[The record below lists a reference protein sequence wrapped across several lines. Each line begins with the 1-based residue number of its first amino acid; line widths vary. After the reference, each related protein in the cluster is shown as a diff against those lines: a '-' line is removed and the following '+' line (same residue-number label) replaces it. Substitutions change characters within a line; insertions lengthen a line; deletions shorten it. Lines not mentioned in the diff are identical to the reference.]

1 MLRSVCT
8 TLALAL
14 VGCTPALA
22 GPRPAG
28 PDPRAPAA
36 LGSGGF
42 VQRGEAAWYGG
53 GFHGRLTASGE
64 PFDLHGLTA
73 AHRTLPFGTRVRVEN
88 LRNGRSVV
96 VRITDRGPFTPR
108 RIIDLSRGAAEQ
120 LDMIRMGIA
129 PVRIQVLTWGK
140 GKRHRPAA
148 PPPPPPP
155 PPPPADAEAA
165 VIPPPAPVE

>member
-1 MLRSVCT
+1 MLRFLCP
-8 TLALAL
+8 ALGLL
-14 VGCTPALA
+14 VACTPALA
-22 GPRPAG
+22 GPRTGG
-28 PDPRAPAA
+28 PPPR
-36 LGSGGF
+36 SGGF

-53 GFHGRLTASGE
+53 KFHGRLTASGE
-64 PFDLHGLTA
+64 RFDMHALTA

-108 RIIDLSRGAAEQ
+108 RIIDLSRGAAEA
-120 LDMIRMGIA
+120 LDMIRSGVA

-140 GKRHRPAA
+140 GKRRRPAA

-155 PPPPADAEAA
+155 PPPDAAETAI
-165 VIPPPAPVE
+165 IPPPAPVE

>member
-1 MLRSVCT
+1 MLSPVCPF
-8 TLALAL
+8 LALAL
-14 VGCTPALA
+14 VACTPALA
-22 GPRPAG
+22 GPRPEG
-28 PDPRAPAA
+28 PPPP
-36 LGSGGF
+36 SGGY

-53 GFHGRLTASGE
+53 RFHGRLTASGE
-64 PFDLHGLTA
+64 RFDMHALTA

-120 LDMIRMGIA
+120 LDMIRSGVA
-129 PVRIQVLTWGK
+129 PVRLQVLTWGK
-140 GKRHRPAA
+140 GKRRR

-155 PPPPADAEAA
+155 PPPPAAEGAEAA
-165 VIPPPAPVE
+165 IIPPPAPVE